1 MSLGVMRNSNQQY
14 CSKSDHLQLQ
24 ISYVPASQNSFQ
36 GKLTWSLMN
45 HLPCLSALHMLVVG
59 VWICHH
65 VPLQDVS
72 IRSGGHD
79 YTYHL
84 QKECYRILHCH
95 MIFELFDVG

>member
-1 MSLGVMRNSNQQY
+1 VRNSNQQY

-45 HLPCLSALHMLVVG
+45 HLPCLSALHVLVVG

-65 VPLQDVS
+65 VPLQMYQSEVEDTTIHIISKRNV
-72 IRSGGHD
+72 I
-79 YTYHL
+79 
-84 QKECYRILHCH
+84 EVCIA
-95 MIFELFDVG
+95 I